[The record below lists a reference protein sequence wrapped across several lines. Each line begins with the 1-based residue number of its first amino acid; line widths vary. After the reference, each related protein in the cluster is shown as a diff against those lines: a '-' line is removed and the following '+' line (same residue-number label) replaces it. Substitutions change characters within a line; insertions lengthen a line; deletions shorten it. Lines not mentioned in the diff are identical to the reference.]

1 MKVIET
7 SRLSLRLVALSD
19 LENIH
24 RLLYADPEVA
34 LPWTG
39 HVQSLAEVSAPNGV
53 LSMISRAA
61 DEPGLFAVERA
72 ADYALIGL
80 AGILPIRRASDR
92 ARFVPASPA
101 DVPGSVEGRV
111 EGELVVALGRAH
123 WNRGYAAEAGTAVVT
138 LGFGSLRY
146 SRIVASVGSRNERG
160 VKLLRRLGFRT
171 EPNQRA
177 DPDTGSSVPGT
188 LGFLDAP
195 S

>member
-1 MKVIET
+1 MIET

-61 DEPGLFAVERA
+61 DEPGLLAVERA

-111 EGELVVALGRAH
+111 EGELVVA
-123 WNRGYAAEAGTAVVT
+123 

>member
-24 RLLYADPEVA
+24 RLLYADHEVA
-34 LPWTG
+34 IPWMG

-53 LSMISRAA
+53 LSMISRAV
-61 DEPGLFAVERA
+61 DEPGLLVVERE

-92 ARFVPASPA
+92 ARFAPVSPD
-101 DVPGSVEGRV
+101 DVPGSVEGRA

-123 WNRGYAAEAGTAVVT
+123 WNRGYAAEAVLAVVSF
-138 LGFGSLRY
+138 GFGSLRFA
-146 SRIVASVGSRNERG
+146 RC
-160 VKLLRRLGFRT
+160 RLGGL
-171 EPNQRA
+171 EE
-177 DPDTGSSVPGT
+177 
-188 LGFLDAP
+188 
-195 S
+195 